1 MKPYELEIFDR
12 WLNFRA
18 NALVVPE
25 GLKYQRDLLTSVTNT
40 ITLNN
45 THITIR
51 EPATAGSTGDQTV
64 ALSDYIRL
72 KNHKDGYFW
81 GYVTKLDR
89 EDNNITITYM
99 DLTGLFNFEVYI
111 NAVEITKTSL
121 EKFLRDRLLEA
132 FKNSDDSAQVIP
144 GIEISIHTTT
154 MGVFDF
160 IDQDKPYVV
169 INLLNDFIYPAFQK
183 YLVRTTAYFDVTNK
197 KIIVDIGRITTT
209 VQRTIEADLPNIID
223 KNFIIRSSSNE
234 INKLIIIDDS
244 VTPYNS
250 WTYYLHTDYTVDT
263 SKSSNRKYPVINSV
277 KPIDMSTLAEHSYW
291 TYSKAYVLSAAELI
305 EQDGTLTT
313 AEQNKL
319 GNAVEFLKSYIH
331 GNRVNAS
338 TNYYSQFPDR
348 YTTWLLYTCPGSPF
362 IGHSY
367 HYFDG
372 SQSVNVYDDIMEQG
386 EGYYYGKAQ
395 ILTQGS
401 NRGYD
406 ILLNKGSADRA
417 YSINESIPST
427 PGVIQNALHGRYD
440 ESCNYHAVIK
450 QVIELK
456 LYATLYGNDGIP
468 TVYTIYLTTWS
479 GLPREEYEEAI
490 DSYKQSAAYT
500 SDINA
505 YKSANLSQILSDY
518 ATSVFN
524 TSKYKNLIE
533 ITTTA
538 DDVLANS
545 LTYGRTVDI
554 IHDGVT
560 YKSIL
565 TGFTDLG
572 NGLVKLTFGMIRLE
586 LTKILKMNGRG

>member
-25 GLKYQRDLLTSVTNT
+25 GLKYQRDLITSVTNT

-51 EPATAGSTGDQTV
+51 EPATAGSAGDQTV

-72 KNHKDGYFW
+72 KNYEDGYFF

-89 EDNNITITYM
+89 EDNNLTITYM

-121 EKFLRDRLLEA
+121 EQFLRDRLLEA

-183 YLVRTTAYFDVTNK
+183 YLVKTTAYFDVINK
-197 KIIVDIGRITTT
+197 KIVVDIGRMTTT

-234 INKLIIIDDS
+234 INKLVIIDDS

-277 KPIDMSTLAEHSYW
+277 KPIDMATLAEHSYW

-331 GNRVNAS
+331 GNRYNQS
-338 TNYYSQFPDR
+338 TNYYYDFPRIWTD
-348 YTTWLLYTCPGSPF
+348 WLMSTKAPF
-362 IGHSY
+362 AGQSY
-367 HYFDG
+367 HWWDG
-372 SQSVNVYDDIMEQG
+372 SQSVNIYDDLMEQG
-386 EGYYYGKAQ
+386 EGYYYRKAE

-406 ILLNKGSADRA
+406 VLLNKGAEGYAFDVSGT
-417 YSINESIPST
+417 IPST
-427 PGVIQNALHGRYD
+427 TGTISESISGRFD
-440 ESCNYHAVIK
+440 KNCQYHAVVK
-450 QVIELK
+450 QVIK
-456 LYATLYGNDGIP
+456 IMLYITLYGNDGIP
-468 TVYTIYLTTWS
+468 TVYTFYVTTWS

-505 YKSANLSQILSDY
+505 YKAANLSQILSDY

-538 DDVLANS
+538 DDGLAES